1 MQRHRATSFISA
13 ESPSRMQEALHRG
26 AGYTTTAFW
35 LDESRQD
42 QTPRSNISRASDTA
56 HIQGIIYLK
65 AISGYLLFPDII
77 AVL

>member
-1 MQRHRATSFISA
+1 MQRYRATSFISA

-65 AISGYLLFPDII
+65 AISGYLPFPDII